1 MPDIEPGPGPGG
13 TPSRPSSSMRATDW
27 ALVAL
32 AVVLV
37 GAGAWF
43 WLRRGESPPPPA
55 PVVATPPPAEAPPPP
70 PAAAPAPMPEP
81 PADAK
86 ALLAAISPSAL
97 ARKWL
102 GDDGAVERWAVVTD
116 NLAEGASP
124 RKALAFLQPAK
135 PFAVADR
142 DGAVVMAP
150 ESYRRYDAF
159 AEAVGTVDVQA
170 AARAYRGLHEVL
182 QAAYRALGYPGA
194 SLDEVTGK
202 ALRRLANAPVADK
215 ELVLVAAPQGA
226 AWLFADPKLE
236 ELPAVEKHLLRMGPR
251 NERVVQAK
259 ARELLKALGMALK

>member
-1 MPDIEPGPGPGG
+1 M
-13 TPSRPSSSMRATDW
+13 RPADW
-27 ALVAL
+27 GLVAL

-43 WLRRGESPPPPA
+43 WLRRGEAPPPPA
-55 PVVATPPPAEAPPPP
+55 PVAAAPAPVEPPPAPPPAA
-70 PAAAPAPMPEP
+70 PAAAPAP

-86 ALLAAISPSAL
+86 ALLEAISPSAL
-97 ARKWL
+97 LKKWL
-102 GDDGAVERWAVVTD
+102 GDEGAAERWAVVTD

-124 RKALAFLQPAK
+124 RKALPFLQPSK
-135 PFAVADR
+135 PFTVADR

-159 AEAVGTVDVQA
+159 ADAVASVDVQA

-194 SLDEVTGK
+194 SLDEVTGR
-202 ALRRLANAPVADK
+202 ALRRLAGAPVAEK
-215 ELVLVAAPQGA
+215 ELTLVAAPQGA
-226 AWLFADPKLE
+226 AWLYADPKLE

-251 NERVVQAK
+251 NERIVQAK
-259 ARELLKALGMALK
+259 ARELLKALGMPLK